1 MEKENKEQYK
11 IAVIEDEEI
20 ISKSISEE
28 LEEAGFKVVKAF
40 NGEEGLQLILKEA
53 PDLVLLDVVMPKMD
67 GMTMLN
73 KLRKSGPEY
82 GQNVP
87 VVLLTNLNADDKI
100 MHGVTMNE
108 PSYYLVKSQWELPDV
123 VKKVKECLE
132 ISLR

>member
-1 MEKENKEQYK
+1 ME
-11 IAVIEDEEI
+11 
-20 ISKSISEE
+20 
-28 LEEAGFKVVKAF
+28 
-40 NGEEGLQLILKEA
+40 
-53 PDLVLLDVVMPKMD
+53 

-108 PSYYLVKSQWELPDV
+108 PSYYLVKSQWELPDA